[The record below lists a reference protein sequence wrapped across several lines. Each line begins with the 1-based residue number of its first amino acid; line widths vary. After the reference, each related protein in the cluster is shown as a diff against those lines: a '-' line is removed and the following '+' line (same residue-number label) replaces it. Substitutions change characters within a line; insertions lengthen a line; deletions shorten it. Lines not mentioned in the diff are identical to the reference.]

1 MAVGRKRARPAR
13 IALSPTPNASPV
25 AIAARALAMLWAPAT
40 PSVTESGRAR
50 PRTPTRTK
58 EKASPRRST
67 CKARTSARSEN
78 PKERTCP
85 RTRAAR
91 SLKNASTVRASHL
104 LKRAEGLLH
113 LDQERLPRFL
123 SSGMGPRRRPSRT
136 HEPAPHDCPD
146 GALLQRVGHELVTVK
161 AGSGQRHE
169 QIAAPNRSRI
179 RPEPSDRRI
188 RQGLSQNP
196 VGDRGYFVGREQGH
210 GVIRLL
216 IRTLRGL
223 QQQTHRARAS
233 MASRATTRSSKR
245 GFSCPLIW
253 QPACPFPAI
262 STRSQG
268 RASL

>member
-1 MAVGRKRARPAR
+1 MGRSDIGQHAVGRLGDLAEPRHLPQPADTHLDDR
-13 IALSPTPNASPV
+13 RLMASRQAQQGLRHANVIVEV
-25 AIAARALAMLWAPAT
+25 AVGLQHREAFREDGPDHLLGRRLTVAPADCHHRDG
-40 PSVTESGRAR
+40 E
-50 PRTPTRTK
+50 
-58 EKASPRRST
+58 
-67 CKARTSARSEN
+67 
-78 PKERTCP
+78 
-85 RTRAAR
+85 AA
-91 SLKNASTVRASHL
+91 TVRACQL
-104 LKRAEGLLH
+104 LKRAEGILH

-196 VGDRGYFVGREQGH
+196 AGDRGYFVGREQGH

-233 MASRATTRSSKR
+233 MASRATTRSSK
-245 GFSCPLIW
+245 GCFS
-253 QPACPFPAI
+253 FPI
-262 STRSQG
+262 TW
-268 RASL
+268 